1 MKIYA
6 RLKLTAESWFDTL
19 TEEQKKAYLE
29 EHPDSKYAKGY
40 KPKEEQKEAIDVNDT
55 SFEYDEKEINDW
67 LKENPRWVWGIKR
80 KYGDEDFDYQGAE
93 SHFETRLM
101 TILRALKNPNFTDEL
116 KGRLRKAFKMIR
128 KDGIISK
135 ALRHQAYDNF
145 WKTAKERYNN
155 TTEEQKQRL
164 EEARKFDNQ
173 HPRRKNRRLVEE
185 MRKLGLLVVPDGY
198 NGWISPFYSLKRR
211 DQVGIQEIVNDF
223 GGIPS
228 KENIEKARQELD
240 RYIGLE
246 K

>member
-1 MKIYA
+1 MKIYS

-55 SFEYDEKEINDW
+55 SFEYDEKEIKDW
-67 LKENPRWVWGIKR
+67 LKENPDWVWGVKR
-80 KYGDEDFDYQGAE
+80 NYGDGDFDYQNPP
-93 SHFETRLM
+93 HFEFRLIE
-101 TILRALKNPNFTDEL
+101 ILRALKNPNFTDEL
-116 KGRLRKAFKMIR
+116 KSRLRKAFKMQR
-128 KDGIISK
+128 KDAIISK
-135 ALRHQAYDNF
+135 ALKNQAYDNF

-155 TTEEQKQRL
+155 TTEEQKQKL

-211 DQVGIQEIVNDF
+211 DEVGIQEIVNDF